1 MREQRVSIV
10 DLAEQL
16 GHAPTMTLDT
26 YSHVMREYRGASPID
41 AEESIRHARS
51 AAGRKP

>member
-26 YSHVMREYRGASPID
+26 YSHVMREYRGAPPVD
-41 AEESIRHARS
+41 AEDWIRRARRE
-51 AAGRKP
+51 AGAS